1 METPDENN
9 FRYTIDRFADLKVM
23 RYRVPGW
30 ENLALQQKELLYCLS
45 QAANFGR
52 DILFAQNYRYN
63 LLLKRVLEAIY
74 KTFSGAR
81 DTEDFRNFEVY
92 LKRFWFSNGIH
103 HHYAC
108 DKFLP
113 DFSPQYLQECM
124 ENSDLAEVL
133 RQLREC
139 KENACHFN
147 NTEELYAFIRE
158 LIFNRQTAPKR
169 INLDPQK
176 GLVEASACNYYH
188 NVSTQDAEAFY
199 DACRS
204 DYEKTHP
211 QAKDRPISY
220 GLNSRL
226 SSENGQITEEV
237 CRIGGLYSEA
247 LEKIVFWLL
256 QAAQKAESEAQ
267 KKHLEL
273 LVEYYRSG
281 NLETWDQYNILW
293 TQDADSFTD
302 YNNGFIETYGDPL
315 GIKASWEALAN
326 FRNEE
331 ATRRTHIISQNAQ
344 WFEDHSPVDKRFKKE
359 KVTGI
364 SAKVINVVQL
374 GGDCFPTPPIGI
386 NLPNADWIRRDYG
399 SKSVTIE
406 NITDAYDKSAKE
418 QGGMLQEFAF
428 SQEEIERAKA
438 YSALGGNL
446 HTDLHECLGHGS
458 GKLLEGVAS
467 EALKSYASTLEEARA
482 DLFALYYLM
491 DDKMLELGLMPDKE
505 AAKAE
510 YDSYMR
516 NGLMTQL
523 VRVEFGKE
531 IEEAHMRNRSLI
543 AHWAY
548 EQGEKEKVVEKLCKE
563 GKTYFIINDYEKLRG
578 IFALLLAEV
587 QRIKSEGDYPAAQAL
602 VENYGIKVDACLH
615 REVLDRYQK
624 LNLAPYGGFVNP
636 DLKPVYDSNGKLSD
650 IEISYP
656 DNFANQMMEY
666 AEKYS
671 TLPIL
676 N

>member
-1 METPDENN
+1 MDTPNEEN

-30 ENLALQQKELLYCLS
+30 ENLSLPQKELLYCLS

-63 LLLKRVLEAIY
+63 ILLKRVLEAIY
-74 KTFSGAR
+74 NTFTGNRA
-81 DTEDFRNFEVY
+81 TEDFRNFEIY

-113 DFSPQYLQECM
+113 DFQPRYLKECI
-124 ENSDLAEVL
+124 ENSDMEEVL
-133 RQLREC
+133 QQLRNC
-139 KENACHFN
+139 PQ
-147 NTEELYAFIRE
+147 EELR
-158 LIFNRQTAPKR
+158 FNDAQDLGEFVCSLVFDMEKAPKR

-176 GLVEASACNYYH
+176 GLVEGSACNYYR
-188 NVSTQDAEAFY
+188 NVSTREAESFY
-199 DACRS
+199 AARKES
-204 DYEKTHP
+204 YEQSHP

-226 SSENGQITEEV
+226 VKQDGQIAEKV
-237 CRIGGLYSEA
+237 CRIGGLYSPA
-247 LEKIVFWLL
+247 LEKIVFWLRK
-256 QAAQKAESEAQ
+256 AAQKAESKAQ
-267 KKHLEL
+267 KQHLEL
-273 LVEYYRSG
+273 LAEYYETG
-281 NLETWDQYNILW
+281 ELETWDQYNILW

-331 ATRRTHIISQNAQ
+331 ATRRTRIISQNAQ
-344 WFEDHSPVDKRFKKE
+344 WFEDHSPVDRRFKKE

-364 SAKVINVVQL
+364 SAKVITVVQL

-406 NITDAYDKSAKE
+406 NLTDAYDRSAKE

-428 SQEEIERAKA
+428 SQEEIDRAKA
-438 YSALGGNL
+438 HASLGGNL

-458 GKLLEGVAS
+458 GQLLDGVAS

-482 DLFALYYLM
+482 DLFALYYLP
-491 DDKMLELGLMPDKE
+491 DDKMQELGLLPDKE

-523 VRVEFGKE
+523 VRVEPGKD

-548 EQGEKEKVVEKLCKE
+548 EKGLAEKVVEKIIRE
-563 GKTYFIINDYEKLRG
+563 GKTYFRINDYDKLRH
-578 IFALLLAEV
+578 IFAKLLAEV
-587 QRIKSEGDYPAAQAL
+587 QRIKSEGDYPAGQAL
-602 VENYGIKVDACLH
+602 VENYGVKVDAELH
-615 REVLDRYQK
+615 REVLERYQK

-636 DLKPVYDSNGKLSD
+636 ELTPVYDKDGKLSD

-656 DNFANQMMEY
+656 DDFARQMMEY
-666 AEKYS
+666 AKKYS
-671 TLPIL
+671 TLPIID
-676 N
+676 